1 MTHETTAKKSLRKWF
16 TVAYHKFPTCTRK
29 NTLASP
35 DYAFVFIFNKHVK
48 LFSIHEIISSFK
60 LYNRNK

>member
-1 MTHETTAKKSLRKWF
+1 MTHKTTAKKSLRKWF

-48 LFSIHEIISSFK
+48 LEII
-60 LYNRNK
+60 LYI